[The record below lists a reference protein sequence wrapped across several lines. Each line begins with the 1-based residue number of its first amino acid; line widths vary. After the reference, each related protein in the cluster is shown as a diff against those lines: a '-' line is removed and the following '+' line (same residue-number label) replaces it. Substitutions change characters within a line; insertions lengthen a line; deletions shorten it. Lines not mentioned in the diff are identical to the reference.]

1 MRNVRWTVRC
11 YRIRRIIEDYHYGEL
26 KPRQADKVAA
36 HLRACDSCRRQL
48 DLLEREARVYE
59 AYAAKTENSLEVA
72 PDLWSRAIEG
82 AVSPVRPAGG
92 RNARRGAA
100 RRLGAASPWVWQAL
114 AAVLLVAV
122 SVSVTLLVVGRQP
135 AKETSASQQEYI
147 AVGSSEKSLEDAL
160 KSIQRA
166 EQEYINAIQQL
177 NAIVEKQKPTLDPRL
192 AAELQVNL
200 KMIDEHIA
208 ATRKAY
214 YAHPTD
220 ADLALL
226 MLAAYSRKVELLQ
239 DLTS

>member
-1 MRNVRWTVRC
+1 VRWTVRC
-11 YRIRRIIEDYHYGEL
+11 YQVRRVIEDYHYGEL
-26 KPRQADKVAA
+26 EDRQAAKVAT
-36 HLRACDSCRRQL
+36 HLRACDGCRREL
-48 DLLEREARVYE
+48 TLLEGEARVYE
-59 AYAAKTENSLEVA
+59 AYAAKTENALDVA
-72 PDLWSRAIEG
+72 PELWKRAIGG
-82 AVSPVRPAGG
+82 AAPPLPPADG
-92 RNARRGAA
+92 RNARQSEA
-100 RRLGAASPWVWQAL
+100 RWLRAVVPASPWVRQAL
-114 AAVLLVAV
+114 AAALLVAV
-122 SVSVTLLVVGRQP
+122 SVSATLLIVQRQR
-135 AKETSASQQEYI
+135 AKETVALQQEYV
-147 AVGSSEKSLEDAL
+147 AAGSSEKSLEAAL

-166 EQEYINAIQQL
+166 EQEYLNAIQQL

-192 AAELQVNL
+192 VAELQVNL